1 MILLLLYIIVIFN
14 IYICMFRRYLLIYY
28 YFTAPR
34 AGVCRRVTCR
44 RERKATWMEV
54 SSLATRRSTAF
65 TFSLKQEWL
74 QRDWEANKLV
84 FIQLGFTSRN
94 KNSILLHAQLLYM
107 PIHLGTDP
115 RNHVSYCLLY
125 PCGRFLLV
133 RKLPLASDNNI
144 FLAISSKAPLT
155 YVTYVHIYVFYR
167 ILLYICNIL

>member
-1 MILLLLYIIVIFN
+1 MHVSKVF
-14 IYICMFRRYLLIYY
+14 LIYY
-28 YFTAPR
+28 CFTAPR

-94 KNSILLHAQLLYM
+94 KNSILLHAQLPYM

-155 YVTYVHIYVFYR
+155 YVTYVCTYIR
-167 ILLYICNIL
+167 ILLYVIYCNI